1 MKIASLVQTKADFER
16 ITYAFG
22 ASCEYVCVKRLE
34 YGYRWC
40 DAMLNTT
47 RSMRYAY
54 QYTECFFLFFYLSLL
69 RLCDFQVLFM
79 HFKRCEC
86 VGHETRWKTRCFF
99 FQILIFTV
107 FSAPKFSHFCSLQ
120 SASSIF
126 FSFAFFSATRKKFFF
141 HRK

>member
-99 FQILIFTV
+99 FSNFNFHGFLCTKV
-107 FSAPKFSHFCSLQ
+107 FSLLQ
-120 SASSIF
+120 FAECVVDIF
-126 FSFAFFSATRKKFFF
+126 FFRVFSATRKKFFF